1 MSKYILDLESDGLI
15 PQMTKVHCIV
25 LRDIDTGRVIS
36 CADQPGY
43 PSLETALD
51 YISEADLLVGHNIIK
66 FDVPAL
72 KKIYSGLALKPTCQ
86 FYDTLISSRLFWPE
100 LEPVDRAKWSHIE
113 AKYLGRHSLA
123 AWGERLGVA
132 KIKFTENAKKDPAV
146 ANVWAEWSP
155 AMSSYCE
162 GDVEVSDALY
172 KYMLSQTPDPRS
184 LELEHEFAIV
194 MSKQEQFGFPF
205 NEKAAFALVNTLK
218 AERSEIDEQLQ
229 EVFPPIVE
237 SRVSAKTGKP
247 LKSKVTAFNPASRQQ
262 TAERLQARYPEIV
275 FGNTDKGNVKVDDDV
290 LEALGSTYP
299 EAKILARYQLL
310 NKRIAQI
317 ADGKESWLRH
327 CQIYGDGRIH
337 GQVNTNACV
346 SGRCSHCIEENQLV
360 TTPEGDV
367 PIKDVKIGQYV
378 YSYDNDFN
386 LHLNKVLEVIE
397 QGVQECYVLK
407 WRTSGKNKSGSIVCT
422 ANHKFLTWGRG
433 MQALKDIRVGER
445 IAHLSVSVLEGRKH
459 LCMMGRKSKRQN
471 TFIKENLYK
480 KFGADWHMHHVDGN
494 KLNDSLDNLVVL
506 TAEEHAALHHS
517 GSCSSGFIQK
527 SKFSLLRM
535 LAISKGHPTRVSMD
549 FDTFKNKCKEAEID
563 ISLVMARY
571 SKVTEKYITKRM
583 VHTMLDNNW
592 TPYKAGCVFKV
603 DGRKSRIDR
612 LLESHGILSNHWVE
626 SITYVGKKPTYDLSV
641 DRHHNFICQELCSSN
656 SSPNMAQVPSVGHAY
671 GAECRSLFYAPEGW
685 QLVGADASGLEL
697 RALGAWLA
705 YFDGGEYARLVSTD
719 GFDIHTHNARLFGI
733 YSSDS
738 PIEKATRDLSKRLI
752 YCILY
757 GGGARKTG
765 SIVDPGGTEDQQYRI
780 GKKTID
786 TFYKNLPAIKKLK
799 DLIDERVDKRG
810 YLSGIDGRRLQ
821 IRSKHSAL
829 NQLLQSTG
837 AVTVKKATTILYN
850 DLITRGLKFGKDW
863 GFVAHVHDE
872 FQTLVRPEYVELYKE
887 LAIDSFRKSGEYF
900 NLKCP
905 MTGEARVGQNWE
917 QTH

>member
-25 LRDIDTGRVIS
+25 LKNVEDGTVIS

-43 PSLETALD
+43 HSLETALD
-51 YISEADLLVGHNIIK
+51 YISEADLLIGHNLLK

-100 LEPVDRAKWSHIE
+100 LEPIDRARWSHIGP
-113 AKYLGRHSLA
+113 KYMGRHSLA

-132 KIKFTENAKKDPAV
+132 KIKFTENAKKESAAV
-146 ANVWAEWSP
+146 NVWAEWS
-155 AMSSYCE
+155 ASMQEYCI

-172 KYMLSQTPDPRS
+172 KYMLSQNPDPRS

-229 EVFPPIVE
+229 EVFPPVVE
-237 SRVSAKTGKP
+237 SRISPKTGRP
-247 LKSKVTAFNPASRQQ
+247 LKDKVTVFNPASRQQ
-262 TAERLQARYPEIV
+262 TAERLRALYPEIT
-275 FGNTDKGNVKVDDDV
+275 FASTDKGNPQVDDDV
-290 LEALGSTYP
+290 LEALGNRYP
-299 EAKILARYQLL
+299 EAKLLARYQLL
-310 NKRIAQI
+310 NKRIGQI
-317 ADGKESWLRH
+317 ADGKEAWLKH
-327 CQIYGDGRIH
+327 CQVYGDGRIH
-337 GQVNTNACV
+337 GEVVTNACV
-346 SGRCSHCIEENQLV
+346 SGRCSH
-360 TTPEGDV
+360 
-367 PIKDVKIGQYV
+367 
-378 YSYDNDFN
+378 
-386 LHLNKVLEVIE
+386 
-397 QGVQECYVLK
+397 
-407 WRTSGKNKSGSIVCT
+407 
-422 ANHKFLTWGRG
+422 
-433 MQALKDIRVGER
+433 
-445 IAHLSVSVLEGRKH
+445 
-459 LCMMGRKSKRQN
+459 KR
-471 TFIKENLYK
+471 
-480 KFGADWHMHHVDGN
+480 
-494 KLNDSLDNLVVL
+494 
-506 TAEEHAALHHS
+506 
-517 GSCSSGFIQK
+517 
-527 SKFSLLRM
+527 
-535 LAISKGHPTRVSMD
+535 
-549 FDTFKNKCKEAEID
+549 
-563 ISLVMARY
+563 
-571 SKVTEKYITKRM
+571 
-583 VHTMLDNNW
+583 
-592 TPYKAGCVFKV
+592 
-603 DGRKSRIDR
+603 
-612 LLESHGILSNHWVE
+612 
-626 SITYVGKKPTYDLSV
+626 
-641 DRHHNFICQELCSSN
+641 
-656 SSPNMAQVPSVGHAY
+656 PNMAQVPSVGHEY

-733 YSSDS
+733 YSTDS

-757 GGGARKTG
+757 GGGAKKTG
-765 SIVDPGGTEDQQYRI
+765 SIVDPSGTEDQQYRI

-863 GFVAHVHDE
+863 AFVAHVHDE
-872 FQTLVRPEYVELYKE
+872 FQTLVKPEYVELYKE

>member
-1 MSKYILDLESDGLI
+1 LI
-15 PQMTKVHCIV
+15 PQMTKIHCIV
-25 LRDIDTGRVIS
+25 LKDIDTGEIIS

-43 PSLETALD
+43 RSLETALD
-51 YISEADLLVGHNIIK
+51 YISEADLLVFHNGIK
-66 FDVPAL
+66 FDIPAL

-100 LEPVDRAKWSHIE
+100 LEPIDRARWSHIE
-113 AKYLGRHSLA
+113 PKYIGRHSLA

-146 ANVWAEWSP
+146 TNVWAEWS
-155 AMSSYCE
+155 ASMQTYCE

-172 KYMLSQTPDPRS
+172 KYMLSQNPDPRS

-229 EVFPPIVE
+229 AVFPPVVE
-237 SRVSAKTGKP
+237 SRISPKTGRQ
-247 LKSKVTAFNPASRQQ
+247 LKDKVTVFNPASRQQ
-262 TAERLQARYPEIV
+262 TAERLTALYPEIT
-275 FGNTDKGNVKVDDDV
+275 FASTDKGNPQVDDDV
-290 LEALGSTYP
+290 LEALGNRYP

-310 NKRIAQI
+310 NKRIGQI
-317 ADGKESWLRH
+317 ADGKEAWLKH
-327 CQIYGDGRIH
+327 CHVYGDGRIH
-337 GQVNTNACV
+337 GEVVTNACV
-346 SGRCSHCIEENQLV
+346 SGRCSH
-360 TTPEGDV
+360 
-367 PIKDVKIGQYV
+367 
-378 YSYDNDFN
+378 
-386 LHLNKVLEVIE
+386 
-397 QGVQECYVLK
+397 
-407 WRTSGKNKSGSIVCT
+407 
-422 ANHKFLTWGRG
+422 
-433 MQALKDIRVGER
+433 
-445 IAHLSVSVLEGRKH
+445 
-459 LCMMGRKSKRQN
+459 KR
-471 TFIKENLYK
+471 
-480 KFGADWHMHHVDGN
+480 
-494 KLNDSLDNLVVL
+494 
-506 TAEEHAALHHS
+506 
-517 GSCSSGFIQK
+517 
-527 SKFSLLRM
+527 
-535 LAISKGHPTRVSMD
+535 
-549 FDTFKNKCKEAEID
+549 
-563 ISLVMARY
+563 
-571 SKVTEKYITKRM
+571 
-583 VHTMLDNNW
+583 
-592 TPYKAGCVFKV
+592 
-603 DGRKSRIDR
+603 
-612 LLESHGILSNHWVE
+612 
-626 SITYVGKKPTYDLSV
+626 
-641 DRHHNFICQELCSSN
+641 
-656 SSPNMAQVPSVGHAY
+656 PNMAQVPSVGHAY

-685 QLVGADASGLEL
+685 KLVGADASGLEL

-733 YSSDS
+733 YSTDS

-757 GGGARKTG
+757 GGGAKKTG
-765 SIVDPGGTEDQQYRI
+765 SIVDPSGTEEQQYRI

-863 GFVAHVHDE
+863 AFVAHVHDE

-905 MTGEARVGQNWE
+905 MTGESRVGQNWME
-917 QTH
+917 TH